1 MRLPLGGFLSRY
13 EASIVFSKRTA
24 ANVPR
29 HRPQALRH
37 FGGAYSRFSLSS
49 LPHCWPLPEMETV
62 DILGFRA
69 KVARTFRERAR
80 GLIGTKTLAP
90 GEGLLIEKCNAIH
103 TFFMSFPIDAY
114 FLDSGNRIIKT
125 VKMIRPW
132 SFLVWGGWR
141 AKKVLEVA
149 SRPDAKI
156 SPAPC

>member
-1 MRLPLGGFLSRY
+1 
-13 EASIVFSKRTA
+13 
-24 ANVPR
+24 
-29 HRPQALRH
+29 
-37 FGGAYSRFSLSS
+37 
-49 LPHCWPLPEMETV
+49 METV

-69 KVARTFRERAR
+69 KVARTFPERAR
-80 GLIGTKTLAP
+80 GLIGTKELAP

-114 FLDSGNRIIKT
+114 FLDGENRVIKA